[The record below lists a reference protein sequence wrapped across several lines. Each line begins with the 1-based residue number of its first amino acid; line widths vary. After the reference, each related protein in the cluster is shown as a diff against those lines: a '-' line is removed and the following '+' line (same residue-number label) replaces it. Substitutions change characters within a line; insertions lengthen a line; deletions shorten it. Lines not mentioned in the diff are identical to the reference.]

1 MMNTASIVALL
12 TVVQCV
18 VACSLFDTLTDSD
31 IREARRSAVLSQTEF
46 RRIASAIA
54 RSSII
59 HANGKTVRYRLD
71 GDGYRTDPW
80 ETAQVPPGIR
90 NEVRNFIASGHAQ
103 SVFVN
108 PHWVNFF
115 IRGAG
120 LAVSGVSVGVI
131 VASGEELGCSE
142 VVTSV
147 KLDRRGVQCERLDD
161 SIYFYLDR

>member
-1 MMNTASIVALL
+1 VKTVSIVALL
-12 TVVQCV
+12 TVIQCFA
-18 VACSLFDTLTDSD
+18 ACSLFDTLTDSD
-31 IREARRSAVLSQTEF
+31 IREARRTAVLLETKF
-46 RRIASAIA
+46 RRIASAIEQT
-54 RSSII
+54 SILT
-59 HANGKTVRYRLD
+59 ANGKTVRYKLD

-90 NEVRNFIASGHAQ
+90 NEVREFIASGHAKAI
-103 SVFVN
+103 FVN
-108 PHWVNFF
+108 RQRVNFV

-131 VASGEELGCSE
+131 VASGEEVGCSE

-147 KLDRRGVQCERLDD
+147 TLDRRGVQCERLDD